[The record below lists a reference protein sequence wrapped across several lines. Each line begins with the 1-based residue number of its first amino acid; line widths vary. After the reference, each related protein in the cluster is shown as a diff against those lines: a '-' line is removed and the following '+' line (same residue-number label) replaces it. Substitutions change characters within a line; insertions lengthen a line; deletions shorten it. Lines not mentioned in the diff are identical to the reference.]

1 MFQWLKRFQRKTET
15 VYFPEVDRIKAVR
28 PSEEDGLLVDLSDGY
43 EKHEAIFR
51 LLMLYLRRKEGEITE
66 VPRFANPDEM
76 FAWQESVKRTAIEAN
91 LLRYL
96 CRIPITGQKI
106 KAKREKGDKT
116 TQDYAGLP
124 ID

>member
-28 PSEEDGLLVDLSDGY
+28 PSEEDGLLVDLADGY
-43 EKHEAIFR
+43 DKHEAIFR

-96 CRIPITGQKI
+96 CRIPIMGKKI
-106 KAKREKGDKT
+106 KAKREIGDKN
-116 TQDYAGLP
+116 TQDYTGLP

>member
-28 PSEEDGLLVDLSDGY
+28 PNEDDGLLVDLSDGY

-116 TQDYAGLP
+116 TQDYTGLP